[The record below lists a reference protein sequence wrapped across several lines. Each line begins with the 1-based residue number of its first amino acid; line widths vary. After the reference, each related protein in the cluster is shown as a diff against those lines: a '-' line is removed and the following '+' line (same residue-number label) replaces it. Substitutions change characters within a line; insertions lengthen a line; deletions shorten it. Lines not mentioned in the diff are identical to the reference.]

1 MASLTRTRAE
11 HESRINE
18 ERKRAE
24 RGKQLVVLMLHHL
37 TQAGYTGSVETL
49 AAESG
54 VTLNQFEVADN
65 VELISVLQE
74 WEDFYELRFARKPKI
89 VKKLSK
95 YSSEVDPHGAGM
107 ADGKK
112 GCGGGGAA
120 AARARRASSMAQ
132 LGSGGD
138 GGSSGGGADD
148 GSNSARGVAAAG
160 GRRTRPQPSG
170 AVGRENGAQG
180 QRSDPGGEGSPTD
193 PSGLVISGHVAG
205 KGREE
210 SDEAPGP
217 WEHRIKKAGLP
228 PAMAANA
235 ELRELAGWL
244 QRDMIQTNPNVRWD
258 AIAELDGVK
267 RVLKESLVMPLRYP
281 EYFTGART
289 APRIHP
295 PAYHSFGR
303 ALDGHTTPRV
313 EPGARARAF
322 GSRGPR
328 GRDMTLPPH
337 LTRLLA
343 SPPLRSVPSP
353 PRPPGLL
360 QPWKGV
366 LLYGPPG
373 TGKTLLAK
381 AVATE
386 CNTTFFNISASSIVS
401 KWRGDSEKLVRV
413 LFELAR
419 HHAPS
424 TIFVDE
430 IDALMSARG
439 DSGEHEGSRRMK
451 TELLVQMDGL
461 LACDAQV
468 FLLAATNLPWEL
480 DMALLRR
487 LEKRVLVPFPTTI
500 ARATILK
507 RALPVD
513 RLEAVASLDVIAQR
527 TEGYSGSDLVLVAKE
542 AAMRPLRR
550 LLAKLDLDAP
560 RQGAKAPQPGLV
572 DAADLD
578 AALAATKPTV
588 HTYAER
594 YNQWEAEFGSV

>member
-132 LGSGGD
+132 LGGGGD
-138 GGSSGGGADD
+138 GSSSGGGVDD
-148 GSNSARGVAAAG
+148 GSNSARGVAAG

-281 EYFTGART
+281 EYFT
-289 APRIHP
+289 
-295 PAYHSFGR
+295 
-303 ALDGHTTPRV
+303 
-313 EPGARARAF
+313 
-322 GSRGPR
+322 
-328 GRDMTLPPH
+328 
-337 LTRLLA
+337 
-343 SPPLRSVPSP
+343 
-353 PRPPGLL
+353 GLL

-572 DAADLD
+572 HAADLD

-594 YNQWEAEFGSV
+594 YTQWEAEFGSV

>member
-1 MASLTRTRAE
+1 MASVNRTRAE
-11 HESRINE
+11 HESRLLAE
-18 ERKRAE
+18 MKRAE
-24 RGKQLVVLMLHHL
+24 RGKNLVVLMLHHL
-37 TQAGYTGSVETL
+37 TQCGYVGSVEAL

-54 VTLNQFEVADN
+54 VTLSQFEVADN
-65 VELISVLQE
+65 IELMQVLQE
-74 WEDFYELRFARKPKI
+74 YEDYYELRFARKPLLT
-89 VKKLSK
+89 KKLSK
-95 YSSEVDPHGAGM
+95 YSAAVDPHGPAAKGTTSAAG
-107 ADGKK
+107 
-112 GCGGGGAA
+112 
-120 AARARRASSMAQ
+120 ARARRAA
-132 LGSGGD
+132 
-138 GGSSGGGADD
+138 
-148 GSNSARGVAAAG
+148 AAAG
-160 GRRTRPQPSG
+160 GGGVGADGTDNDGSSSSRGAAPSNGRRARPAPPSG
-170 AVGRENGAQG
+170 AGREPGVGSQKT
-180 QRSDPGGEGSPTD
+180 DPSGEAGGMD
-193 PSGLVISGHVAG
+193 PSGLVISGQQPGSKLSPSA
-205 KGREE
+205 

-244 QRDMIQTNPNVRWD
+244 QRDMIQTNPNVRWED
-258 AIAELDGVK
+258 IAGSDGVK

-281 EYFTGART
+281 EYFT
-289 APRIHP
+289 
-295 PAYHSFGR
+295 
-303 ALDGHTTPRV
+303 
-313 EPGARARAF
+313 
-322 GSRGPR
+322 
-328 GRDMTLPPH
+328 
-337 LTRLLA
+337 
-343 SPPLRSVPSP
+343 
-353 PRPPGLL
+353 GLL

-487 LEKRVLVPFPTTI
+487 LEKRVLVPYPTQD
-500 ARATILK
+500 ARYTILK
-507 RALPVD
+507 RVLPPEKVESPHALAE
-513 RLEAVASLDVIAQR
+513 LAQR
-527 TEGYSGSDLVLVAKE
+527 TDGYSGSDLVLVAKE

-550 LLAKLDLDAP
+550 LLADLDLDAP
-560 RQGAKAPQPGLV
+560 RRGGPPPQPGLV
-572 DAADLD
+572 SADDLD
-578 AALAATKPTV
+578 SALGATRSTMHEPG
-588 HTYAER
+588 R
-594 YNQWEAEFGSV
+594 YTAWDQEFGST

>member
-1 MASLTRTRAE
+1 MSDSAFVPTKGR
-11 HESRINE
+11 HEGRLLE

-24 RGKQLVVLMLHHL
+24 RGKNLIVLMLQHL
-37 TQAGYTGSVETL
+37 TNAGYTGSVEAL
-49 AAESG
+49 QAESG
-54 VTLNQFEVADN
+54 VSLSQYAAADN
-65 VELISVLQE
+65 VELISALQE
-74 WEDFYELRFARKPKI
+74 WEDYYELRFARRPKL
-89 VKKLSK
+89 VNKLSNF
-95 YSSEVDPHGAGM
+95 SSEVE
-107 ADGKK
+107 GKRVM
-112 GCGGGGAA
+112 GGAPSRGNLTGGSGTN
-120 AARARRASSMAQ
+120 AARARRASAAAAAAGAPSD
-132 LGSGGD
+132 D
-138 GGSSGGGADD
+138 GAPADAPPKGSSG
-148 GSNSARGVAAAG
+148 SSSARGRPNG
-160 GRRTRPQPSG
+160 GK
-170 AVGRENGAQG
+170 ENGAQG
-180 QRSDPGGEGSPTD
+180 QRSDPGAAPTD
-193 PSGLVISGHVAG
+193 PTGLVVSGHVPGSKELRPAHGGGRAG
-205 KGREE
+205 GAGGDG
-210 SDEAPGP
+210 DEAPGP
-217 WEHRIKKAGLP
+217 WEHRLRKAGLP

-244 QRDMIQTNPNVRWD
+244 QRDMIQSNPNVRWD
-258 AIAELDGVK
+258 DIAELDGVK

-281 EYFTGART
+281 EYFT
-289 APRIHP
+289 
-295 PAYHSFGR
+295 
-303 ALDGHTTPRV
+303 
-313 EPGARARAF
+313 
-322 GSRGPR
+322 
-328 GRDMTLPPH
+328 
-337 LTRLLA
+337 
-343 SPPLRSVPSP
+343 
-353 PRPPGLL
+353 GLL

-461 LACDAQV
+461 LASTEQV

-487 LEKRVLVPFPTTI
+487 LEKRVLVPFPTAP
-500 ARATILK
+500 ARELIL
-507 RALPVD
+507 RRTLPAD
-513 RLEAVASLDVIAQR
+513 RLDAAADLGKLAEL

-550 LLAKLDLDAP
+550 LLATLDLDSQRPAGARAP
-560 RQGAKAPQPGLV
+560 APGLV
-572 DAADLD
+572 DADDLA
-578 AALAATKPTV
+578 AALSSTKASV
-588 HTYAER
+588 ATYADR
-594 YNQWEAEFGSV
+594 YAQWESEFGSV